1 MSITEFLTQAHP
13 ATLDWIEESLMEKL
27 LEVDKWQ
34 RANEMAKELRQ
45 VIKQWLKKK
54 TTSDWCG
61 SLHSTLNT
69 VLIKLKL

>member
-45 VIKQWLKKK
+45 VIKQ
-54 TTSDWCG
+54 
-61 SLHSTLNT
+61 
-69 VLIKLKL
+69 